1 MFEHAEGA
9 AVGAASGQAACYDF
23 SSFDLHILSHAMAI
37 IALWQDPIQ
46 CVIIF
51 CALFRRRF
59 NRILPI
65 ELTVPWFSLT
75 ARIVM
80 TRTQ

>member
-46 CVIIF
+46 CVIIS
-51 CALFRRRF
+51 A
-59 NRILPI
+59 ISSGGASI
-65 ELTVPWFSLT
+65 ESY
-75 ARIVM
+75 
-80 TRTQ
+80 QSS